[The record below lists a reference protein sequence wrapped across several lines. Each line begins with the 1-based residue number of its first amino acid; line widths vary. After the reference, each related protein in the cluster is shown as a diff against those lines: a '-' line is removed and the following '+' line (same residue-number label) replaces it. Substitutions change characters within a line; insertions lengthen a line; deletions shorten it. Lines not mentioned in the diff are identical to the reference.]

1 MSYNS
6 EVLADSPAV
15 FYLQGETSGSLADSG
30 SLNKPLNSFSGT
42 APTYAQTGPDGTATA
57 ITWPDSFVTEGYAQS
72 ATIGGTAP
80 ISATVE
86 GWFYLPS
93 SVTKDTLIFGMG
105 YGHGNTS
112 ARPLLLF
119 IRADGKIGLWW
130 GTSSTISRLISSTSA
145 VSTGAWHHVAATVS
159 SAGAKIR
166 LDKVDVA
173 NVGGTT
179 TLSLANT
186 AMSQMHTGG
195 IRAVTI
201 FDGGVNG
208 GTYNADLTDSSPI
221 KIAKPAFYTSVLSD
235 TRIDVHY
242 DAMTTGPTIVT
253 PGQPSETDT
262 ALAAT
267 AKVGVLRTTGQPT
280 ETDVALSATARV
292 GQVITA
298 GRAIETDTAL
308 TASVELIT
316 PITVVPGQA
325 VENDTAA
332 PATALVGTVA
342 SAGQATESDTAL
354 AAMALVGQI
363 VSTGQASETD
373 VALAATVVDE
383 PVGPTS
389 VDLSTFID
397 LFETVWDGTSLTPLV
412 EGSFAYF
419 AFPFQLEP
427 GITYTLEVD
436 YAAFDGEEG
445 GVSLYMTT
453 GLTQADLDASGP
465 SVLDEGELTGSG
477 TVTFTWGPGSE
488 GYDDAVAAGRTYVA
502 FGTYGMGVTG
512 LRIDPAPLAVEPPVI
527 PPTTGSDTDNDAYKL
542 TLGGWGV
549 ASWEPSPVPVPAS
562 LGTIQHSVISA
573 IAYGPVTMVGTQP
586 TFTYSEADKPRMR
599 ERVLLGGRDVS
610 YDRGVPIPEVEY
622 ELADLLLYGP
632 GTLELPAYMAAWEIG
647 TDALDRAS
655 QGRRVKVQLVDD
667 TDPEHPTVAA
677 TIYKSFVEDPNVS
690 GRNLVL
696 DLGGE
701 AQGRLALRDSHVL
714 FKRVHDISRLLWAEF
729 RDVGVRYLP
738 RLGEPGIGID
748 SLNFGSE
755 SKLEKVEEL
764 VARMVKKD
772 GTQRAVLPDET
783 GAYRITDKDTNTV
796 HFSVFVDDSFTVPD
810 LSSDLAE
817 KPNAIYATAIAPNGM
832 RIDGAAVGGL
842 GKTPAPDYPMDDNS
856 NFGEGTTNEDTDSG
870 DGVSIIVNRLG
881 AVGLLDIR
889 DTPGGFDDD
898 VADALAKLQN
908 RARVSGPVGVMTPPL
923 WRALWDLDVTG
934 RSPDWATI
942 QPTAQDPATQRY
954 LRAASGAPVGLNPDY
969 DPDVIQ
975 VDESIDMGTG
985 FRERQVQNWSE
996 TRVHA
1001 PDEKVWYGT
1010 LTLHMGAVLAGQVE
1024 VGDTITA
1031 ADLVD
1036 ARLVQPG
1043 RHNLYV
1049 PNFDGGT
1056 LFGVSGAQ
1064 RNGDSIVFTVDT
1076 RHRPAREIWERRQV
1090 RKETRSDPARRM
1102 MGSRQSTQ
1110 RKDAV
1115 RGFISWGGILD
1126 RDVQLVGGSWTKAE
1140 LVVGDYGTLARFRTV
1155 VQSISGGGGEVVIT
1169 GHEHAVALFGK
1180 SPADKQMTEARLND
1194 LVPAPLAVNGDRPW
1208 RRKATREILKAHGF
1222 MEAWGTHEEPA
1233 GYGGDLKTDAAPLT
1247 GVEEV
1252 TDIPFEGAEGY
1263 RVDVFVWVATDTKLR
1278 SGRMAWPL
1286 LEGGV

>member
-1 MSYNS
+1 MSYDS
-6 EVLADSPAV
+6 EVLADSPAL
-15 FYLQGETSGSLADSG
+15 FYLQAETSGNLADSG
-30 SLNKPLNSFSGT
+30 SLNKPVNSFVGT
-42 APTYAQTGPDGTATA
+42 PTYAQTGPDGAASA
-57 ITWPDSFVTEGYAQS
+57 IAWPDSFVTETYAQS
-72 ATIGGTAP
+72 GTIGGTAP
-80 ISATVE
+80 TAATLE

-119 IRADGKIGLWW
+119 IRADGKIALWW
-130 GTSSTISRLISSTSA
+130 GTSTTITRLISSASA

-166 LDKVDVA
+166 LNKVDVA
-173 NVGGTT
+173 TVGGSTS
-179 TLSLANT
+179 LSLANT
-186 AMSQMHTGG
+186 AMAQMHTGG
-195 IRAVTI
+195 VRALTI

-221 KIAKPAFYTSVLSD
+221 RIARPAFYASALSD
-235 TRIDVHY
+235 TRIDAHK
-242 DAMTTGPTIVT
+242 DAMSVTTIVT
-253 PGQPSETDT
+253 PGQPSEADT

-267 AKVGVLRTTGQPT
+267 AKVGVLRTTGQPA
-280 ETDVALSATARV
+280 ETDTALSATPLV

-298 GRAIETDTAL
+298 GRALETDSAMA
-308 TASVELIT
+308 ASVELIT
-316 PITVVPGQA
+316 PITVAAGRA
-325 VENDTAA
+325 VETDSALS
-332 PATALVGTVA
+332 PTALVATVA
-342 SAGQATESDTAL
+342 
-354 AAMALVGQI
+354 
-363 VSTGQASETD
+363 STGQASETNQAIAATALVGQTISAGQASETD
-373 VALAATVVDE
+373 TALAASVVE
-383 PVGPTS
+383 TTGGLTE
-389 VDLSTFID
+389 VDLSTFIE
-397 LFETVWDGTSLTPLV
+397 FNGSTTWDGTSLAPAVDGDYAVFTFPLRV
-412 EGSFAYF
+412 EAGTSYD
-419 AFPFQLEP
+419 
-427 GITYTLEVD
+427 IEVD
-436 YAAFDGEEG
+436 YASGDDG
-445 GVSLYMTT
+445 GVTLYAVA
-453 GLTQADLDASGP
+453 GLTQEEVDSSNFYQLLTGGS
-465 SVLDEGELTGSG
+465 LTGSG
-477 TVTFTWGPGSE
+477 TLTATWGPGV
-488 GYDDAVAAGRTYVA
+488 GDFDLALAAGEA
-502 FGTYGMGVTG
+502 FVLFETYGVAVTG
-512 LRIDPAPLAVEPPVI
+512 VRTTPALTAVEPPVV
-527 PPTTGSDTDNDAYKL
+527 PPTAGPDTENDAYKL

-549 ASWEPSPVPVPAS
+549 ATWEPAPVPVPAV
-562 LGTIQHSVISA
+562 LGVVRHSVISA

-586 TFTYSEADKPRMR
+586 VFTYSEADTPRMR
-599 ERVLLGGRDVS
+599 ERVLLGGRDVT
-610 YDRGVPIPEVEY
+610 YDRGVPTPEVEY

-632 GTLELPAYMAAWEIG
+632 ASLDLPAYMASWETG
-647 TDALDRAS
+647 TAALDRAS

-667 TDPEHPTVAA
+667 TDPAHPTVAA
-677 TIYKSFVEDPNVS
+677 TIYKGFVEDPNVS
-690 GRNLVL
+690 GRNLSL
-696 DLGGE
+696 ELAGE

-772 GTQRAVLPDET
+772 GTQRAILPDAA
-783 GAYRITDKDTNTV
+783 GDYRITDKDTTTT
-796 HFSVFVDDSFTVPD
+796 HYSVFVDDSFTVAE

-842 GKTPAPDYPMDDNS
+842 VKTPAPDYPMDDNS

-881 AVGLLDIR
+881 SVGLLDIR

-908 RARVSGPVGVMTPPL
+908 RARITGPVGVMTPAL

-934 RSPDWATI
+934 RDPSWATI
-942 QPTAQDPATQRY
+942 QPTAQDPSTQRY
-954 LRAASGAPVGLNPDY
+954 LRAASGAPVGLNPDF
-969 DPDVIQ
+969 DSDVIQ
-975 VDESIDMGTG
+975 VDESIDMGSG

-1001 PDEKVWYGT
+1001 PDERVWYGT
-1010 LTLHMGAVLAGQVE
+1010 ITLHMGAVLAGQVE

-1031 ADLVD
+1031 TDLVD

-1064 RNGDSIVFTVDT
+1064 RNGDTIVFTVDT

-1090 RKETRSDPARRM
+1090 RRETRSDPARRM
-1102 MGSRQSTQ
+1102 MGNRQSTQ

-1126 RDVQLVGGSWTKAE
+1126 RDVALTGGEWTKTE

-1155 VQSISGGGGEVVIT
+1155 VQSITTGGGEVVIT
-1169 GHEHAVALFGK
+1169 GHEHAVCLFGK

-1194 LVPAPLAVNGDRPW
+1194 LVPAPLAENGDRPW
-1208 RRKATREILKAHGF
+1208 RRKATRDILKAHGF